1 MRSEKLDSFKK
12 QISDIRMELNILTPT
27 NFDIIKVKLFDLAL
41 KDSILCEYV
50 VEGIIEK
57 ART

>member
-1 MRSEKLDSFKK
+1 MN
-12 QISDIRMELNILTPT
+12 LNILTPT
-27 NFDIIKVKLFDLAL
+27 NFEKIKHELFELSMLDPT
-41 KDSILCEYV
+41 LCEYV

>member
-1 MRSEKLDSFKK
+1 MRSEKLDSLKK
-12 QISDIRMELNILTPT
+12 QISDIRMDLNILTPT
-27 NFDIIKVKLFDLAL
+27 NFNIIKVKLLDLAL
-41 KDSILCEYV
+41 SDDVLCEYV